1 MNKTKMIICEIE
13 NVSMP
18 QNQSKSPFVVD
29 ATTLPEGRGAIVF
42 DGNGKSPERRTF
54 WVVEKAGTV
63 KFTLQKNNLTADSR
77 LTITGFRWTGDTDEV
92 YIKYLVYS
100 KAY

>member
-1 MNKTKMIICEIE
+1 MSKTKIIICEIG
-13 NVSMP
+13 NISIS
-18 QNQSKSPFVVD
+18 QNQSESPFVVD

-42 DGNGKSPERRTF
+42 DGNGKSPRSRTF
-54 WVVEKAGTV
+54 WVIEKAGTV
-63 KFTLQKNNLTADSR
+63 KFTLNENNLTADSR